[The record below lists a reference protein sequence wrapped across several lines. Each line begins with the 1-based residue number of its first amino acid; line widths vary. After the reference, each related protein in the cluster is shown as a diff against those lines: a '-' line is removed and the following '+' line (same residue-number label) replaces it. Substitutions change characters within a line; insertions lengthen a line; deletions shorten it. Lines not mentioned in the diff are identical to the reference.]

1 MSAVNERMEG
11 AGIENKVGDV
21 KPRLFRYAT
30 NIPPWWSDA

>member
-21 KPRLFRYAT
+21 EPRLVRYPGS
-30 NIPPWWSDA
+30 ISP